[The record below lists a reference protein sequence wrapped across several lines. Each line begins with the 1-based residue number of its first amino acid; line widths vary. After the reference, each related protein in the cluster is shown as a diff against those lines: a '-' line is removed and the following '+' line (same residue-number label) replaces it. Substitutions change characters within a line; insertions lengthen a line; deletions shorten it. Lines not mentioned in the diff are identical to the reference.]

1 MISDE
6 PQQPIAPESAG
17 MVLSQYHLETIFRAM
32 QDVVLVLDGETQR
45 ILYVND
51 TAFRVLGYSP
61 GELIGAPFSTLLPE
75 DASDRLV
82 EAELVDGTYGP
93 MPFRC
98 ANGEF
103 RNADVTVAVVP
114 WDGHPALLYSLR
126 DATQRTRMERERE
139 NLILELREALSTVKQ
154 LSGLLPICANCK
166 RIRDDQGEWSNLER
180 YISARSNAEFSHGIC
195 PTCREELYPELGKGK
210 TSEVD

>member
-1 MISDE
+1 MTSDTSQHS
-6 PQQPIAPESAG
+6 PAPDPAD
-17 MVLSQYHLETIFRAM
+17 MVLYQHHLETIFRAM
-32 QDVVLVLDGETQR
+32 QDVVMVLDGETQR

-51 TAFRVLGYSP
+51 TALRFLGYSP
-61 GELIGAPFSTLLPE
+61 RALIGTLFSALLHE
-75 DASDRLV
+75 DSSERLV
-82 EAELVDGTYGP
+82 EATLVDGTYGP

-98 ANGEF
+98 ANGELH
-103 RNADVTVAVVP
+103 NADVTVAVVP
-114 WDGHPALLYSLR
+114 WDGQPALLYSLR

-195 PTCREELYPELGKGK
+195 PTCRDELYPELGINRN
-210 TSEVD
+210 V

>member
-1 MISDE
+1 MTSDE
-6 PQQPIAPESAG
+6 PQEPIAPEPAG

-51 TAFRVLGYSP
+51 TAIRVLGYSP
-61 GELIGAPFSTLLPE
+61 SALIGTCFSALLPE

-98 ANGEF
+98 ANGEL

-114 WDGHPALLYSLR
+114 WDGQPALLYSLR
-126 DATQRTRMERERE
+126 DATQRTR
-139 NLILELREALSTVKQ
+139 AHHQ
-154 LSGLLPICANCK
+154 PA
-166 RIRDDQGEWSNLER
+166 
-180 YISARSNAEFSHGIC
+180 
-195 PTCREELYPELGKGK
+195 
-210 TSEVD
+210 

>member
-1 MISDE
+1 MTSDDAE
-6 PQQPIAPESAG
+6 HNPAHELAG

-51 TAFRVLGYSP
+51 TALRFLGYLPSA
-61 GELIGAPFSTLLPE
+61 LIGTPFSALLH
-75 DASDRLV
+75 DNASERLI

-93 MPFRC
+93 LPFLC
-98 ANGEF
+98 ANGEL

-126 DATQRTRMERERE
+126 DATQRTRMEQERE
-139 NLILELREALSTVKQ
+139 KLIKELREALSTVKQ

-180 YISARSNAEFSHGIC
+180 YISERSNAEFSHGIC
-195 PTCREELYPELGKGK
+195 PTCREALYPELGIDRRG
-210 TSEVD
+210 

>member
-1 MISDE
+1 MTSDNPEYSFAAE
-6 PQQPIAPESAG
+6 PAG

-51 TAFRVLGYSP
+51 TAIRVLGYSP
-61 GELIGAPFSTLLPE
+61 SALIGTSFSALLPE
-75 DASDRLV
+75 DTSDRLV

-93 MPFRC
+93 MPFLC
-98 ANGEF
+98 ANGEL

-114 WDGHPALLYSLR
+114 WDGQPALLYSLH

-139 NLILELREALSTVKQ
+139 KLILELREALSTVKQ

-166 RIRDDQGEWSNLER
+166 RIRDDQGEWSYLER

-195 PTCREELYPELGKGK
+195 PTCREELYPELGIDRK
-210 TSEVD
+210 D

>member
-1 MISDE
+1 MTSEIHQHG
-6 PQQPIAPESAG
+6 PAPEPAG
-17 MVLSQYHLETIFRAM
+17 MVVSQHHLETIFRAM
-32 QDVVLVLDGETQR
+32 QDVVIVLDGETQQ

-51 TAFRVLGYSP
+51 TALRVLGYSP
-61 GELIGAPFSTLLPE
+61 HALIGTPFSALLPE
-75 DASDRLV
+75 DSNERLV

-98 ANGEF
+98 ANGKL

-126 DATQRTRMERERE
+126 DATQRTRMEQERE
-139 NLILELREALSTVKQ
+139 KLILELREALSTVKQ

-180 YISARSNAEFSHGIC
+180 YISERSNAEFSHGIC
-195 PTCREELYPELGKGK
+195 PTCRETLYPELGIDRK
-210 TSEVD
+210 E